1 MTTAAHYAAI
11 SAHRREVFGL
21 YEGQKLKQRRMNQ
34 RRRGPDEWARGYELW
49 IDNQKVCGSS
59 IGDDEIRLMY
69 EVAELIDMRS
79 AYTIGVAFG
88 LSTFALA
95 LARPEATVY
104 AIDDYSE
111 REATATKHALPLVRK
126 IIQERCPNVR
136 LHVGRSPEGTP
147 AALAGLA
154 GPLGLTFIDAL
165 HKDHA
170 AAADYRG
177 TAPFLDETSV
187 VLWHDVDRTMGA
199 FRDCFRGSPFDRA
212 ERLNSYSSMA
222 IYYNAKAHPAL
233 EEYLGAATW
242 RVLEPLK

>member
-1 MTTAAHYAAI
+1 MTTAAHYAAV
-11 SAHRREVFGL
+11 ADHKRRIFAL
-21 YEGQKLKQRRMNQ
+21 YEGLTIKSRQMNQ

-49 IDNQKVCGSS
+49 SDNQKVCGSS
-59 IGDDEIRLMY
+59 IGDDEIRMFY
-69 EVAELIDMRS
+69 EIADLIGMTS
-79 AYTIGVAFG
+79 AYTIGTAFG

-111 REATATKHALPLVRK
+111 REVTARKYALPLVRK

-136 LHVGRSPEGTP
+136 LHVGRSPEDTP
-147 AALAGLA
+147 AALDGLD
-154 GPLGLTFIDAL
+154 GSLGLVFIDAL

-212 ERLNSYSSMA
+212 ERLHSYSSMA
-222 IYYNAKAHPAL
+222 IYYSSRVRPDL